1 MFNRHLLVWIGN
13 IENLRLST
21 LVVKRLLFCTDDL
34 LFYSFVFI
42 AVFCC
47 QWHVGYSFEVK
58 LDCIRHLDEL
68 VEFVENNYKEE

>member
-13 IENLRLST
+13 IGNLRLST
-21 LVVKRLLFCTDDL
+21 LVVRRLLFCTDDL
-34 LFYSFVFI
+34 LFILLCLF

-47 QWHVGYSFEVK
+47 QWHVGCSIEVK

-68 VEFVENNYKEE
+68 VEFVQNNYKEE